1 MILPKAYSD
10 HYWSYKME
18 LEKSMRL
25 NILFDFYR
33 SLLTSKQD
41 DYLELYYADDYS
53 LGEIADEFSVSR
65 QAVYDNLKRST
76 QLLEN
81 YENKLHLYAEYLKR
95 QVAAAEIETYIKK
108 NYQNDQQ
115 LIDLME
121 QLITLEED

>member
-1 MILPKAYSD
+1 
-10 HYWSYKME
+10 ME
-18 LEKSMRL
+18 LEKSTRL

-53 LGEIADEFSVSR
+53 LGEIAEEFSVSR

-81 YENKLHLYAEYLKR
+81 YEKKLHLYAEYLKR
-95 QVAAAEIETYIKK
+95 QEAANEIEVYIKK
-108 NYQNDQQ
+108 YYKDDQQ
-115 LIDLME
+115 LINLME